1 MKYIKNKVNQD
12 NCLTIYLEG
21 EINSLTSEEVEN
33 EILGVTNSETFDK
46 LVINLG
52 DVTYVSSSGL
62 RVVLRLK
69 QAYKNFAVDDTCPSV
84 YEVFQMTGFTNIM
97 PVSKALVSIDVTGCE
112 VIGEGYFSIVYRLD
126 KDTIVKA
133 YRRHTDIKEVER
145 ELGMAKKAF
154 ILGIPTAI
162 SYDIVRIKDK
172 LGVRFEMLDS
182 ISLRDMFRDNPND
195 YDELLDKYV
204 GLMKKIN
211 NTESDSTDLPNL
223 KEKWLEKLNAS
234 SDKLTDSEYT
244 RLITMINNIPE
255 RKTFVHGDC
264 HFKNIMSQNGELL
277 LIDMDTLAIGHPIF
291 ELACGLFIPYVAFE
305 EDDPGNC
312 ERFLGVS
319 KELSFRIA
327 NDALVKY
334 LNSDKQEYKDKIKI
348 IGYIHLLW
356 WCKQNEP
363 DNDKRI
369 NGVLGRL
376 KELLAKY
383 KDLDIGI

>member
-1 MKYIKNKVNQD
+1 MKYVKNNVNE
-12 NCLTIYLEG
+12 NNVLTIYLEG

-33 EILGVTNSETFDK
+33 EILSTLNNESFDK
-46 LVINLG
+46 LVLNLG
-52 DVTYVSSSGL
+52 EVTYVSSSGL

-69 QAYKNFAVDDTCPSV
+69 QTYKDFAVEDTCPSV

-97 PVSKALVSIDVTGCE
+97 PVSKALVSVDVTGCE

-133 YRRHTDIKEVER
+133 YRKQTDIKEVER

-162 SYDIVRIKDK
+162 SYDIVKIKDK

-182 ISLRDMFRDNPND
+182 ISLRDMFRDNPD
-195 YDELLDKYV
+195 HFDELLDKYV
-204 GLMKKIN
+204 ELMKKIN
-211 NTESDSTDLPNL
+211 TTEADTTELPNT
-223 KEKWLEKLNAS
+223 KERWLLKLNEIS
-234 SDKLTDSEYT
+234 EMLTDSEYT
-244 RLITMINNIPE
+244 SLLTMINNIPD

-277 LIDMDTLAIGHPIF
+277 LIDMDTLSIGHPIF
-291 ELACGLFIPYVAFE
+291 ELAAGLFIPYIAFE

-319 KELSFRIA
+319 KELAFKIA
-327 NDALVKY
+327 NTALEKY
-334 LNSDKQEYKDKIKI
+334 LNTDKEEYKDKIRI
-348 IGYIHLLW
+348 VGYTHLLW

-363 DNDKRI
+363 DNKVRI
-369 NGVLGRL
+369 NGVLSRL
-376 KELLAKY
+376 KELVKKY